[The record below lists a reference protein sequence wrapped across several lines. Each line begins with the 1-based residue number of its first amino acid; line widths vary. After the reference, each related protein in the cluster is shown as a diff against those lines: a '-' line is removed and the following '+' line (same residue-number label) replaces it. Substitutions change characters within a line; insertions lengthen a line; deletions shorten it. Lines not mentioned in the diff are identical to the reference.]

1 MTRKEVRRIALLR
14 ARDLLVNEV
23 ESTALPTEVKLELI
37 RMAGRMT
44 PNPVV
49 LIRLGDPGRVEERFV
64 TQAEA
69 AVTLKIAWL
78 KDYLKRRLHLAVLRD
93 KHHQTVCVGCYDERY
108 NQKSDGPPPD
118 APTDGSGCWNL
129 VSIRKIKGQYVC
141 SLYHL
146 PKHSREENDG

>member
-1 MTRKEVRRIALLR
+1 MTRKEVQRIALLR

-44 PNPVV
+44 PSPEI
-49 LIRLGDPGRVEERFV
+49 LIRLGDPDQVQERFI
-64 TQAEA
+64 TQAEEA
-69 AVTLKIAWL
+69 STLKIAWL
-78 KDYLKRRLHLAVLRD
+78 KDYLEWRLCLAVLRD
-93 KHHQTVCVGCYDERY
+93 KYRQTVCVGCYDERY

-129 VSIRKIKGQYVC
+129 ASIRKIKGQYVC